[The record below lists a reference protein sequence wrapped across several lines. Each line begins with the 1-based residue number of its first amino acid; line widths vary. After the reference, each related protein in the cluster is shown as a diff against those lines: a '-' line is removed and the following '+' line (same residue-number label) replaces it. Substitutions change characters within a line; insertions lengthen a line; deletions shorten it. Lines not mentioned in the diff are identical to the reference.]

1 MSIGLRALLL
11 IVSHVRCTCLVDMEV
26 AFPKKP
32 APSSYT
38 TVAQSLVGSARGSI
52 PVALYSSPPN
62 AGDRGPEKNY
72 KKKVKR
78 ERRKQAGLSTNLL
91 IHVLKQFEEE
101 ARTQSDMGDKE
112 LGQVT
117 GCVHYQTYYVLKSS
131 GRLAEL
137 KEVRFTYMHS

>member
-26 AFPKKP
+26 AFPKKH

-38 TVAQSLVGSARGSI
+38 TVAQSLVGSTCGSI

-62 AGDRGPEKNY
+62 AGDRGPDKNY

-78 ERRKQAGLSTNLL
+78 ERRKRAGLSTNLL
-91 IHVLKQFEEE
+91 IDVLKQFEEE
-101 ARTQSDMGDKE
+101 ASVEGRTQSDMEDKE
-112 LGQVT
+112 LGQV
-117 GCVHYQTYYVLKSS
+117 
-131 GRLAEL
+131 
-137 KEVRFTYMHS
+137 M